1 MKFKSTINKFLYFF
15 LILMVFITFLP
26 FIFEGE
32 INLFSIVYTFIIL
45 LITLFVFWAIKSNCY
60 IIKGENLILKSAF
73 IKKIIPIKSIREIE
87 KYNGFLPPTLL
98 KLGLNHKGI
107 VIRYNKYDD
116 IYISPKELS
125 SFIKELN
132 KINPEILIK

>member
-1 MKFKSTINKFLYFF
+1 
-15 LILMVFITFLP
+15 MVFITFLP
-26 FIFEGE
+26 FMFEGE
-32 INLFSIVYTFIIL
+32 INLATIVYTFIIL
-45 LITLFVFWAIKSNCY
+45 LITLFVFWAIKSTCY

-73 IKKIIPIKSIREIE
+73 IKKIISIKSIREIE

-98 KLGLNHKGI
+98 KLSLNHKGI

>member
-1 MKFKSTINKFLYFF
+1 MKFGSATNKFLYFI
-15 LILMVFITFLP
+15 LILMVFVTILP
-26 FIFEGE
+26 FIFEWE
-32 INLFSIVYTFIIL
+32 FNSSTIIYTLVMSL
-45 LITLFVFWAIKSNCY
+45 LTLFVFWAIKSTCY
-60 IIKGENLILKSAF
+60 IIKEKDLILKSAF
-73 IKKIIPIKSIREIE
+73 IKKIISIKSIQEIE

-125 SFIKELN
+125 SFLKELN